1 MSSVSKG
8 RNSRGELEKSLIK
21 LLRRIAQIN
30 TLPKNSRK
38 IHDIIAFED
47 EKNRYVAYSIV
58 LEVTGDKG
66 SWVLVNRDEPLWNE
80 IVAKLCDLNPKTFS
94 VRHVNKMVTD
104 FVGKFMAK
112 EWRLSGI
119 VKDAKALVSSIV
131 DATGETN
138 RVFLPIWGL
147 VIDVPSFVVGDVE
160 FMPRTKDVVVD
171 ERLRKHESA
180 RNEPEISVVNTVAVT
195 QTTGGD
201 THMIVQNAEAKVNQ
215 ALNILRAFV
224 YPTIADPAMKQIG
237 IMGIFYTLPKL
248 YFVES
253 VSIGG
258 GKPSGKFS
266 GGELSGIRAVTINQ
280 YVTEVVLAKSGFDK
294 LSKFL
299 VSKTSEFEQSLLRSA
314 GWLGEATKPDTLES
328 KFIKV
333 ALAVDAMLGEEAS
346 ENIPDKGIRA
356 RIAERSAFLLA
367 TEGKWRE
374 KIYHEMRDFIGKR
387 NKLAHGVAIRLSQ
400 WETET
405 FGAYARTILERLL
418 SRDPA
423 FKSTEEL
430 AKWVQ
435 NASFRG

>member
-1 MSSVSKG
+1 M
-8 RNSRGELEKSLIK
+8 
-21 LLRRIAQIN
+21 
-30 TLPKNSRK
+30 LPKNSRK

-47 EKNRYVAYSIV
+47 EKNGYVAYSIE
-58 LEVTGDKG
+58 LEVTGDEG
-66 SWVLVNRDEPLWNE
+66 SWVLVNRDKPLWNE
-80 IVAKLCDLNPKTFS
+80 IVARLCDLNPNTFS
-94 VRHVNKMVTD
+94 VKHVDRMVAD
-104 FVGKFMAK
+104 FVGKFMLK
-112 EWRLSGI
+112 EWKLSGI
-119 VKDAKALVSSIV
+119 VKDAEALVNSIA
-131 DATGETN
+131 DGTGETK

-147 VIDVPSFVVGDVE
+147 VIDMPSFVVGDVE
-160 FMPRTKDVVVD
+160 FTPRTKDVEID

-180 RNEPEISVVNTVAVT
+180 RNKPEMSVVNTVAVT

-201 THMIVQNAEAKVNQ
+201 PYMIVQNAEAKVNQ

-224 YPTIADPAMKQIG
+224 YPTIADTAMKQIG
-237 IMGIFYTLPKL
+237 IMGTFYMLPKL

-258 GKPSGKFS
+258 GKPSGKSS
-266 GGELSGIRAVTINQ
+266 GGELSGISSVIIDQ

-294 LSKFL
+294 LSNFL
-299 VSKTSEFEQSLLRSA
+299 VSETSKFERSLLKGA
-314 GWLGEATKPDTLES
+314 EWLGEATKPDTLES

-346 ENIPDKGIRA
+346 DNIPDKGIRA

-374 KIYHEMRDFIGKR
+374 RIYDEMRNFIGKR
-387 NKLAHGVAIRLSQ
+387 NKLAHGSAIKLSQ
-400 WETET
+400 WETER
-405 FGAYARTILERLL
+405 FGAYTRTILERLL
-418 SRDPA
+418 SRDPT